1 MPMQRAAKM
10 TALPLTFCKQAVF

>member
-10 TALPLTFCKQAVF
+10 TALPLTFCKQVVF